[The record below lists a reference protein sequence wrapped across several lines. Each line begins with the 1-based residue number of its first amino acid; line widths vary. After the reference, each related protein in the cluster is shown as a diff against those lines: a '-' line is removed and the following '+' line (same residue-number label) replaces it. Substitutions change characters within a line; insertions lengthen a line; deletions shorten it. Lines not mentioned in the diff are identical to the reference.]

1 MSNITRDVSKLTTIP
16 YATLNKLRDIEIACI
31 GHNVYEGILKNEQQV
46 TIDIGIG
53 ELVVKINPEEI
64 RYKFI
69 PSSYLEE
76 TVRTSVVNKESPLVQ
91 KIEGKLRDK
100 VMNVYKELL

>member
-1 MSNITRDVSKLTTIP
+1 MSNLTRDVSKLTTIP
-16 YATLNKLRDIEIACI
+16 YATLNKLKDIEVACI
-31 GHNVYEGILKNEQQV
+31 GHNVYEGVLKNEEQV
-46 TIDIGIG
+46 TINVGIG
-53 ELVVKINPEEI
+53 ELIVKINPEEI

-69 PSSYLEE
+69 PSSHLEE
-76 TVRTSVVNKESPLVQ
+76 TIRSSVVNKESPLVQ

>member
-16 YATLNKLRDIEIACI
+16 YATLSKLKDIEVACI
-31 GHNVYEGILKNEQQV
+31 GHDVYEGVLKNEQQITADV
-46 TIDIGIG
+46 GIG
-53 ELVVKINPEEI
+53 ELFIKITPEEI

-76 TVRTSVVNKESPLVQ
+76 TVRNSVVNKESPLVQ
-91 KIEGKLRDK
+91 KIERKLRDK

>member
-1 MSNITRDVSKLTTIP
+1 MSNLTRDVSKLTTIP
-16 YATLNKLRDIEIACI
+16 YATLNKLKDIEVACI
-31 GHNVYEGILKNEQQV
+31 GHNVYEGVLKNEQQI
-46 TIDIGIG
+46 TIDVGIG
-53 ELVVKINPEEI
+53 ELIVKINPEEI

-69 PSSYLEE
+69 PSSHLEE
-76 TVRTSVVNKESPLVQ
+76 TIRSSVANKESPLVQ